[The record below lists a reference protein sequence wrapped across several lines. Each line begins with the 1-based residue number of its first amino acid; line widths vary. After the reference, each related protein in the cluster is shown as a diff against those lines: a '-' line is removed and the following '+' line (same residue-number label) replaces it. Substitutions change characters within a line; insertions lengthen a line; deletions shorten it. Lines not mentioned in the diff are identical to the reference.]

1 MQIQFLFHKQD
12 YCLGFPKVL
21 SLNRIILSGWPDDKK
36 KISKELFLNKK
47 KLLCFRL
54 LDFKPKIFIL

>member
-36 KISKELFLNKK
+36 KSQKSFFFKK

>member
-36 KISKELFLNKK
+36 KISKELFFKK
-47 KLLCFRL
+47 KTLMF
-54 LDFKPKIFIL
+54 